1 MTLLIRNAS
10 YVVRDPEHVERDWDV
25 LIEGNKI
32 TRIGPDLVAPEDA
45 TTIDAAG
52 CTIIP
57 GLINAHTHLY
67 QNFLK
72 AVPKDLPL
80 EPWCNEV
87 LFPSIAVLRE
97 EFKAGNSRPA
107 YLWSALASIEMI
119 RGGTT
124 LCLNMDIASEE
135 VLHAWQ
141 DLGMRGS
148 LGVVLTNVGIPV
160 GLRKEEE
167 QLREDVMH
175 FINTWHQPAG
185 RIQIALAPSA
195 AFLCDD
201 ALLCW
206 TANQAEANELGV
218 QIHVAE
224 TQDEVDEAMRERGV
238 HPVEWLD
245 EAGLVNSRLSAVHCV
260 HVGQAEI
267 ERLSQAGAL
276 VVHCPKSN
284 MKLADGI
291 APINDILA
299 SGVPVSLGSDGCAS
313 NDLLDMWE
321 EMRAAV
327 FIARVSTGRADAL
340 TAADAFRMAT
350 IEGAQVCRV
359 NAGRIEAGRLADLA
373 IVDLS
378 RAHIRPFHDLINAL
392 VFCARADDVRDTIID
407 GQIVMRNREMISAK
421 ESELLE
427 ELDDIK
433 DGLRA
438 NRDKFKFDVNL

>member
-1 MTLLIRNAS
+1 MTLLIQNAS
-10 YVVRDPEHVERDWDV
+10 YVVLDPDHVERDWDV

-32 TRIGPDLVAPEDA
+32 TRVGPDLVAAEDA

-52 CTIIP
+52 CAIIP

-72 AVPKDLPL
+72 AVPKDLLL

-97 EFKAGNSRPA
+97 EFKAGNTRPA

-124 LCLNMDIASEE
+124 LCLNMDIAIEE

-148 LGVVLTNVGIPV
+148 LGVVLTNVGLPV
-160 GLRKEEE
+160 GLRKEEK
-167 QLREDVMH
+167 QLRDDVMQ
-175 FINTWHQPAG
+175 FINTWHQPSG

-201 ALLCW
+201 ALLRW
-206 TANQAEANELGV
+206 TADQAQANDLGV

-224 TQDEVDEAMRERGV
+224 TQDEVDDAMRERGF

-245 EAGLVNSRLSAVHCV
+245 EAGLVNSRLSAVHCIHIGPV
-260 HVGQAEI
+260 EI
-267 ERLSQAGAL
+267 EHLSRAGVQ

-284 MKLADGI
+284 MKLADGV
-291 APINDILA
+291 APIHEMLEA
-299 SGVPVSLGSDGCAS
+299 SIPVSLGSDGCAS

-321 EMRAAV
+321 EMRSAV
-327 FIARVSTGRADAL
+327 FLARVFTGKADAL

-350 IEGAQVCRV
+350 IEGARACRV

-378 RAHIRPFHDLINAL
+378 RAHILPFHDLINAL

-407 GQIVMRNREMISAK
+407 GQIVMRNREIISAN

-427 ELDDIK
+427 EFEAIK
-433 DGLRA
+433 DGLQA
-438 NRDKFKFDVNL
+438 NREKFKFDINL